1 MVEITIPQIND
12 PLIFFISKKI
22 MSKNPASPIATV
34 VVTRPAEISV
44 AVSDHHAEIHQAD
57 ERDKQAYSYGHG

>member
-1 MVEITIPQIND
+1 
-12 PLIFFISKKI
+12 